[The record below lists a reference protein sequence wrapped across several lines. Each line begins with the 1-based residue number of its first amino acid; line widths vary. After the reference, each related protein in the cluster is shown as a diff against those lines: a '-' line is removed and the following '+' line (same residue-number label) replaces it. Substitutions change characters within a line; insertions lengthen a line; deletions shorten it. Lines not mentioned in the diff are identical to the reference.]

1 MSKILY
7 VTTISMTLDYFLK
20 GTMTELVK
28 AGHEVVAVSSPGE
41 WMAAVKALEGVKV
54 VEVPM
59 ERRIAPF
66 KDLRSLLRLYKVLRE
81 ERPDIVHSFTPK
93 AGLLAMMA
101 SKFAGIKVR
110 IHTFTGLVFPTS
122 TGLKR
127 RLLMTTDR
135 LTCACATNII
145 AEGQGVRNDL
155 LSAGITHKDVRV
167 LGHGNIRGI
176 DLERYDRT
184 PEIMQLAE
192 KLRVPDAF
200 TFLFVGRLVRDK
212 GIAELCEAFHHISI
226 GGQDLPRRS
235 IDPDTAQ
242 SGSGIGGQ
250 DLPRRSID
258 PDMAQSGS
266 GIGGQGLPRRPFT
279 RLGREAQGDWGAS
292 CRRTRMVLVGPFEDD
307 VDPVGEE
314 VKEYILRTPEI
325 ITTGEIKG
333 PDLLAWYAASDCF
346 VLPSYREGFPNTVI
360 EAGAMGLPSIVTDI
374 NGSREIIS
382 DGING
387 LVVPPKNVEALS
399 EAMKKML
406 IDSDFRERAASVS
419 RDMIASRFEQ
429 GYVRKCL
436 LDFYHSVLLVN
447 NL

>member
-20 GTMTELVK
+20 GTMSELVK

-135 LTCACATNII
+135 ITCACATNII

-212 GIAELCEAFHHISI
+212 GIAELCEAF
-226 GGQDLPRRS
+226 RRTS
-235 IDPDTAQ
+235 
-242 SGSGIGGQ
+242 
-250 DLPRRSID
+250 
-258 PDMAQSGS
+258 
-266 GIGGQGLPRRPFT
+266 
-279 RLGREAQGDWGAS
+279 
-292 CRRTRMVLVGPFEDD
+292 RTRMVLVGPFEDD
-307 VDPVGEE
+307 VDPVPEE
-314 VKEYILRTPEI
+314 TRRYIERTPEI

-333 PDLLAWYAASDCF
+333 PELLAWFAASDCF

>member
-28 AGHEVVAVSSPGE
+28 AGYEVVAVSSPGE
-41 WMAAVKALEGVKV
+41 WMAAVKALEGIKV

-66 KDLRSLLRLYKVLRE
+66 KDLRSLLKLYKVLRE

-176 DLERYDRT
+176 DLERYVRT

-192 KLRVPDAF
+192 KLRVPDVF

-212 GIAELCEAFHHISI
+212 GIAELCEAFHHVT
-226 GGQDLPRRS
+226 
-235 IDPDTAQ
+235 TAQ
-242 SGSGIGGQ
+242 SESGIGGQ
-250 DLPRRSID
+250 DLPRR
-258 PDMAQSGS
+258 
-266 GIGGQGLPRRPFT
+266 PFT
-279 RLGREAQGDWGAS
+279 RIGREAQGDWGGT

-307 VDPVGEE
+307 VDPVPEE
-314 VKEYILRTPEI
+314 TRRYIERTPEI

-333 PDLLAWYAASDCF
+333 PELLAWFAASDCF

>member
-20 GTMTELVK
+20 GTMSELVK

-66 KDLRSLLRLYKVLRE
+66 KDLRSLLKLYKVLRE

-155 LSAGITHKDVRV
+155 LSAGITHKEVRV

-212 GIAELCEAFHHISI
+212 GIAELCEAFRHVA
-226 GGQDLPRRS
+226 
-235 IDPDTAQ
+235 TAQ
-242 SGSGIGGQ
+242 SASGIGGQ
-250 DLPRRSID
+250 DLPRR
-258 PDMAQSGS
+258 
-266 GIGGQGLPRRPFT
+266 PFT
-279 RLGREAQGDWGAS
+279 RIGREAQGDWGGT

-307 VDPVGEE
+307 VDPVPEE
-314 VKEYILRTPEI
+314 TRRYIERTPEI

-333 PDLLAWYAASDCF
+333 PELLAWFAASDCF

>member
-250 DLPRRSID
+250 
-258 PDMAQSGS
+258 
-266 GIGGQGLPRRPFT
+266 GLPRRPFT

>member
-155 LSAGITHKDVRV
+155 LSAGITHKEVRV

-226 GGQDLPRRS
+226 GGQDLPRR
-235 IDPDTAQ
+235 
-242 SGSGIGGQ
+242 
-250 DLPRRSID
+250 
-258 PDMAQSGS
+258 
-266 GIGGQGLPRRPFT
+266 PFT
-279 RLGREAQGDWGAS
+279 RIGREAQGDWGAS
-292 CRRTRMVLVGPFEDD
+292 CRRTSRTRMVLVGPFEDD
-307 VDPVGEE
+307 VDPVPEE
-314 VKEYILRTPEI
+314 TRRYIERTPEI

-333 PDLLAWYAASDCF
+333 PELLAWFAASDCF

>member
-20 GTMTELVK
+20 GTMSELVN

-41 WMAAVKALEGVKV
+41 WMAAVKALDGVKV

-155 LSAGITHKDVRV
+155 LSAGITHKEVRV

-226 GGQDLPRRS
+226 GGQDLPMRS

-242 SGSGIGGQ
+242 SESGIGGQ
-250 DLPRRSID
+250 DLPRR
-258 PDMAQSGS
+258 
-266 GIGGQGLPRRPFT
+266 PFT
-279 RLGREAQGDWGAS
+279 RIGCEAQGDWGAS
-292 CRRTRMVLVGPFEDD
+292 CRRTSRTRMVLVGPFEDD
-307 VDPVGEE
+307 VDPVPEE
-314 VKEYILRTPEI
+314 TRRYIERTPEI

-333 PDLLAWYAASDCF
+333 PELLAWFAASDCF

>member
-20 GTMTELVK
+20 GTMTELVN

-41 WMAAVKALEGVKV
+41 WMAAVRALEGVKV
-54 VEVPM
+54 IEVPM

-101 SKFAGIKVR
+101 SWLAGVKVR

-155 LSAGITHKDVRV
+155 LSAGITHKEVRV

-212 GIAELCEAFHHISI
+212 GIAELCEAFHHISAATSTS
-226 GGQDLPRRS
+226 QAT

-250 DLPRRSID
+250 DLPRR
-258 PDMAQSGS
+258 
-266 GIGGQGLPRRPFT
+266 PFT
-279 RLGREAQGDWGAS
+279 RIGREAQGDWGAS

>member
-20 GTMTELVK
+20 GTMTELVN

-155 LSAGITHKDVRV
+155 LSAGITHKEVRV

-176 DLERYDRT
+176 DLEKYDRT

-212 GIAELCEAFHHISI
+212 GIAELCEAFRHISI
-226 GGQDLPRRS
+226 GGQDLPRR
-235 IDPDTAQ
+235 
-242 SGSGIGGQ
+242 
-250 DLPRRSID
+250 
-258 PDMAQSGS
+258 
-266 GIGGQGLPRRPFT
+266 PFT
-279 RLGREAQGDWGAS
+279 RIGREAQGDWGGT

-307 VDPVGEE
+307 VDPVPEE
-314 VKEYILRTPEI
+314 TRRYIERTPEI

-333 PDLLAWYAASDCF
+333 PELLAWYAASDCF

-436 LDFYHSVLLVN
+436 LDFYHSVLSVN

>member
-20 GTMTELVK
+20 GTMSELVN

-41 WMAAVKALEGVKV
+41 WMAAVKALDGVKV

-226 GGQDLPRRS
+226 GGQDLPRR
-235 IDPDTAQ
+235 
-242 SGSGIGGQ
+242 
-250 DLPRRSID
+250 
-258 PDMAQSGS
+258 
-266 GIGGQGLPRRPFT
+266 PFT
-279 RLGREAQGDWGAS
+279 RIGREAQGAWGAS

-333 PDLLAWYAASDCF
+333 PELLAWFAASDCF

-387 LVVPPKNVEALS
+387 LVVPPKNVDALS

>member
-28 AGHEVVAVSSPGE
+28 SGHEVVAVSSPGE

-155 LSAGITHKDVRV
+155 LSAGITHKEVRV

-235 IDPDTAQ
+235 IDPDMAQ

-250 DLPRRSID
+250 D
-258 PDMAQSGS
+258 
-266 GIGGQGLPRRPFT
+266 LPRRPFT
-279 RLGREAQGDWGAS
+279 RLGREAQGDWGGT

-333 PDLLAWYAASDCF
+333 PELLAWFAASDCF

-436 LDFYHSVLLVN
+436 WDFYHSVLLVN

>member
-20 GTMTELVK
+20 GTMSELVK

-41 WMAAVKALEGVKV
+41 WMAAVKALDGVKV

-155 LSAGITHKDVRV
+155 LSAGITHKEVRV

-212 GIAELCEAFHHISI
+212 GIAELCEAFRHISI
-226 GGQDLPRRS
+226 GGQDLS
-235 IDPDTAQ
+235 
-242 SGSGIGGQ
+242 
-250 DLPRRSID
+250 
-258 PDMAQSGS
+258 
-266 GIGGQGLPRRPFT
+266 RRPFT
-279 RLGREAQGDWGAS
+279 RLGREAQGDWGGT

-307 VDPVGEE
+307 VDPVPEE
-314 VKEYILRTPEI
+314 TRRYIERTPEI

-333 PDLLAWYAASDCF
+333 PELLAWYAASDCF

>member
-20 GTMTELVK
+20 GTMSELVK

-41 WMAAVKALEGVKV
+41 WMAAVKALDGVKV

-155 LSAGITHKDVRV
+155 LSAGITHKEVRV
-167 LGHGNIRGI
+167 LGHGNISGI
-176 DLERYDRT
+176 DLEKYDRT

-192 KLRVPDAF
+192 KLRVPDVF

-212 GIAELCEAFHHISI
+212 GIAELCEAFSRIASAARPSI
-226 GGQDLPRRS
+226 C
-235 IDPDTAQ
+235 PDTAQ

-250 DLPRRSID
+250 DLPRR
-258 PDMAQSGS
+258 
-266 GIGGQGLPRRPFT
+266 PFT
-279 RLGREAQGDWGAS
+279 RIGREAQGDWGAS
-292 CRRTRMVLVGPFEDD
+292 CCRTSRTRMVLVGPFEDD
-307 VDPVGEE
+307 VDPVPEE
-314 VKEYILRTPEI
+314 TRRYIERTPEI

-333 PDLLAWYAASDCF
+333 PELLAWFAASDCF

-436 LDFYHSVLLVN
+436 WDFYHSVLLVN